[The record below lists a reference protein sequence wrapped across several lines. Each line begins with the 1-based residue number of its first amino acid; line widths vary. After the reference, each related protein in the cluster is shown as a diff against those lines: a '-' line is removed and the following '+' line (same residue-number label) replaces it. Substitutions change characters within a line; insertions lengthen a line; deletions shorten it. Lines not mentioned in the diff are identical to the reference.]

1 VQPFIAQR
9 KLTKAIFF
17 NREDFDVV
25 TERLEDINVEANS
38 SLLTLRLVPNV
49 AVISNELPYR
59 FHNIS
64 KDGIIPK
71 LNRKP
76 RDMNPLSCRGNFMG
90 ERIKERLTRN

>member
-9 KLTKAIFF
+9 KVTKAIFF
-17 NREDFDVV
+17 NREDFDAV

-38 SLLTLRLVPNV
+38 SLLTSRLVPNV
-49 AVISNELPYR
+49 AVISNELPHR
-59 FHNIS
+59 FHSIS

-71 LNRKP
+71 LNGKP